1 MEARHITDLLQAY
14 GIKPSAQR
22 IAIMRYLQEHH
33 THPTADEVYASLCAE
48 LPTLSKTT
56 VYNTLHLFF
65 EQGAINMLTIDD
77 RQVCFDATK
86 EPHAHFRCKVCGRL
100 TDLNLRCTPADM
112 ADLPPGFELSET
124 HLYYKGV
131 CPECNN
137 CAR

>member
-1 MEARHITDLLQAY
+1 MEATTPLRNLTDH
-14 GIKPSAQR
+14 GVKPSAQR
-22 IAIMRYLQEHH
+22 LAVMEYLMEHL
-33 THPTADEVYASLCAE
+33 THPSADEIYCA
-48 LPTLSKTT
+48 LHPAMPTLSKTT

-100 TDLNLRCTPADM
+100 TDLNLRCTAADM
-112 ADLPPGFELSET
+112 ADLPPGFEFSET

-137 CAR
+137 SAR